1 VYMATLFPFHTYD
14 QMACTTLTLELKTTT
29 HKTMIPIEPKR
40 DLYPELLMRWPFSNR
55 SGETLFLAQKLG
67 ITFVNE
73 ASLITYCGSGI
84 ALFRSRESLEIGSS
98 IHQVAIALPSKHR
111 VSLERIRYDTALN
124 QGDEYERQPLR
135 PTS

>member
-55 SGETLFLAQKLG
+55 SGETLFLTQKLG

-111 VSLERIRYDTALN
+111 VSLRRV
-124 QGDEYERQPLR
+124 
-135 PTS
+135 